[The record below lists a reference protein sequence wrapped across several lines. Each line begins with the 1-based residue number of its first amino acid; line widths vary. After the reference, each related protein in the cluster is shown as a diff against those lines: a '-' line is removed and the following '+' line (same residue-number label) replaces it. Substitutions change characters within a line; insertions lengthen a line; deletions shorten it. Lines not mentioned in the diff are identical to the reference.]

1 MNDHI
6 WDINKVTNKLNH
18 IKKDLQDYDKK
29 YKGIIK

>member
-18 IKKDLQDYDKK
+18 IQKDLQDYDIK
-29 YKGIIK
+29 Y